1 MGQKTIREI
10 SVAWKEYK
18 QPYVKQSTMAAYVLI
33 LENHILPNFGE
44 SYTLYEQAV
53 QNKVLHSLFIFF
65 QTLEKVI
72 HSMNRLCKTL
82 FCGKLRMG

>member
-1 MGQKTIREI
+1 MYNILIYDYGTKTIREI

-44 SYTLYEQAV
+44 SEILHEQAV
-53 QNKVLHSLFIFF
+53 QDFV
-65 QTLEKVI
+65 
-72 HSMNRLCKTL
+72 
-82 FCGKLRMG
+82 CGKLRMG

>member
-44 SYTLYEQAV
+44 SEIPVSYTHL
-53 QNKVLHSLFIFF
+53 
-65 QTLEKVI
+65 TLPTTPYV
-72 HSMNRLCKTL
+72 
-82 FCGKLRMG
+82 